1 MPFVFNPPPCPP
13 KCATKPSSEYD
24 AYITRG
30 TTPTFSFTLP
40 ENISQTNISELN
52 ISFSQDET
60 VLISKSLEDCEFQD
74 EHTLISILEQ
84 EDTLA
89 LLPGKCYFQLKIKL
103 TDDNVVASQIYKAL
117 VDKIISS
124 EVL

>member
-24 AYITRG
+24 AFITRG

-40 ENISQTNISELN
+40 EELTESTIN
-52 ISFSQDET
+52 DLCLAFNQDN
-60 VLISKSLEDCEFQD
+60 S
-74 EHTLISILEQ
+74 
-84 EDTLA
+84 
-89 LLPGKCYFQLKIKL
+89 G
-103 TDDNVVASQIYKAL
+103 NVVASQIYKAL
-117 VDKIISS
+117 VQKILCD